1 MRHSLAKQ
9 HDYVKPGAGQKRKF
23 LWDQDSTDPYP
34 GGKLSRNARHHTQHT
49 S

>member
-23 LWDQDSTDPYP
+23 LWDQVKIGDY
-34 GGKLSRNARHHTQHT
+34 
-49 S
+49 